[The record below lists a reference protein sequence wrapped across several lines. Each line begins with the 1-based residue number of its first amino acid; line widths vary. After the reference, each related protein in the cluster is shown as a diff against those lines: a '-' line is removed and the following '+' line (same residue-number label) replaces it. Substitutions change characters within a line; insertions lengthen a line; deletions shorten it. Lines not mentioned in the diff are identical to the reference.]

1 MKTNYIEI
9 TKDNKDVRLDKYLL
23 SKFKNLNF
31 TSVQKLIRLG
41 YFKVNKKKKNLI
53 TSYNYLIKS
62 LFLYLSC
69 RMNMKKKMQKNYIV
83 KI

>member
-41 YFKVNKKKKNLI
+41 YFKVNKKKKI
-53 TSYNYLIKS
+53 
-62 LFLYLSC
+62 
-69 RMNMKKKMQKNYIV
+69 
-83 KI
+83 